1 MAVGARDV
9 LAGLSAVR
17 VVSSAAAAEPRVVRI
32 DDGVAPHAR
41 RRQRRRHAG
50 GSGCRLRRDARRR
63 ALRVVS
69 FAGERVRE
77 LHRGPHGTATAILS
91 VAAAKD
97 GATGLAYGLADGTL
111 VVLSP

>member
-9 LAGLSAVR
+9 LAGLAAVC
-17 VVSSAAAAEPRVVRI
+17 VVSCAAAAELWVVRN
-32 DDGVAPHAR
+32 DDGVAAR
-41 RRQRRRHAG
+41 LMRAG
-50 GSGCRLRRDARRR
+50 GSACRH
-63 ALRVVS
+63 
-69 FAGERVRE
+69 RE
-77 LHRGPHGTATAILS
+77 PHGTAIAILS